1 MFITNRFT
9 SLVLG
14 AVVAAVSSG
23 GAMCSVKCFCWMM
36 IFYLT
41 SAKVGCCLYH
51 TVEIEREEDKYKEES
66 EEHVEDIEQLSCE
79 ISESKCKSSTNLK
92 RHDQRFHLKRGTDN
106 EFKCDFRNEIFA
118 DRKKAI

>member
-1 MFITNRFT
+1 MVDLHEIC
-9 SLVLG
+9 SLPTDLQVWCWG

-41 SAKVGCCLYH
+41 SAKVGCCSYH
-51 TVEIEREEDKYKEES
+51 TVEIEREEDKYEEES

-79 ISESKCKSSTNLK
+79 IS
-92 RHDQRFHLKRGTDN
+92 
-106 EFKCDFRNEIFA
+106 
-118 DRKKAI
+118 